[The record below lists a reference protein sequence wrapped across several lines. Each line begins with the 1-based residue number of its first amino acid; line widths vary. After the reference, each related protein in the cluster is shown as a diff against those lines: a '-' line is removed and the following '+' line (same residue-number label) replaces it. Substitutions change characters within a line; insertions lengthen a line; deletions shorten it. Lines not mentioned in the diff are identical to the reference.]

1 MDRQK
6 ILVVD
11 DENRMRKLVKD
22 FLQRENFEVLEAG
35 DGSEALDVFFAHQD
49 IALMIL
55 DVMMPK
61 MDGWQVCREIRSYS
75 KVPIIMLT
83 ARSDEKD
90 ELQGFDLG
98 VDEYISKPFSP
109 KILVAR
115 VEAILRRTGKSA
127 QENEVLDVGGIHLDK
142 AAHMVE
148 IDGRSVDLSYKEFE
162 LLTYFMENRG
172 IALSREKI
180 LNNVWNYDYF
190 GDARTI
196 DTHVKK
202 LRSKLGDKGELI
214 KTIWGMGISSMH
226 KKEKKTAKRTSI
238 RKQFAGIFIGLM
250 AGTILLC
257 WFLNSGFLQKYYI
270 SNKKAVLMRMYE
282 ELGEAVANGEI
293 DTDEYQLSL
302 QQQCSKYNLSLLVL
316 NANSEVVA
324 DSGGGSEFL
333 KQQLLQHL
341 FALSGEKYEI
351 MENGNNYIV
360 ARVSDSRAQ
369 MEYIESWGILT
380 GGYFFIVRSA
390 LEGIRDSA
398 KIANTFLASVGIFS
412 AIISGIVIWIV
423 SRRVTT
429 PILQLA
435 DISERMCHLDFEAR
449 YSGNSKNEIG
459 ILGENINQLSDTLE
473 HTISEL
479 KTANNEL
486 KKDIQKKEEIDQ
498 MRREFLANVSH
509 ELKTP
514 IALIQGYAE
523 GLLEDVNSDPES
535 RKFYCDVIVDEAAKM
550 NNMVKKLLTLNQ
562 LEAGNDVVSMERFD
576 ITALV
581 HNYLQSADLL
591 AKQNGISVHM
601 DQTKEIYV
609 WSDEFKI
616 EEVLMNYFSNAVNH
630 CEKEKVIEVKI
641 EEMDGHARVSVFNTG
656 MPIPEDSLPHLWEK
670 FYKVDKARTREYGGS
685 GIGLS
690 IVKAIMESMNQ
701 KYGVINYENGVRFW
715 FELEL
720 AGEESEITPAI
731 SEKNS

>member
-1 MDRQK
+1 
-6 ILVVD
+6 
-11 DENRMRKLVKD
+11 
-22 FLQRENFEVLEAG
+22 
-35 DGSEALDVFFAHQD
+35 
-49 IALMIL
+49 
-55 DVMMPK
+55 
-61 MDGWQVCREIRSYS
+61 
-75 KVPIIMLT
+75 
-83 ARSDEKD
+83 
-90 ELQGFDLG
+90 
-98 VDEYISKPFSP
+98 
-109 KILVAR
+109 
-115 VEAILRRTGKSA
+115 
-127 QENEVLDVGGIHLDK
+127 
-142 AAHMVE
+142 
-148 IDGRSVDLSYKEFE
+148 
-162 LLTYFMENRG
+162 
-172 IALSREKI
+172 
-180 LNNVWNYDYF
+180 
-190 GDARTI
+190 
-196 DTHVKK
+196 
-202 LRSKLGDKGELI
+202 
-214 KTIWGMGISSMH
+214 MH

-523 GLLEDVNSDPES
+523 GLKEGVSDDPES
-535 RKFYCDVIVDEAAKM
+535 REFYCDVIMDEASKM
-550 NNMVKKLLTLNQ
+550 NLMVKNLLTLNQ
-562 LEAGNDVVSMERFD
+562 LEFGNDEVTFERFD
-576 ITALV
+576 VSKLIQGV
-581 HNYLQSADLL
+581 IQSCEILIQQAD
-591 AKQNGISVHM
+591 AKIDFISESPV
-601 DQTKEIYV
+601 YV
-609 WSDEFKI
+609 WADEFKTEQVI
-616 EEVLMNYFSNAVNH
+616 RNYLTNAIHHVDN
-630 CEKEKVIEVKI
+630 ERRIEV
-641 EEMDGHARVSVFNTG
+641 RVLSKDDIVRVTVFNSG
-656 MPIPEDSLPHLWEK
+656 HPIPQEDLAKLWDK
-670 FYKVDKARTREYGGS
+670 FYKVDKAHTREYGGN

-690 IVKAIMESMNQ
+690 IVKAIMESFHQ
-701 KYGVINYENGVRFW
+701 KYGVRNFDNGVEFW
-715 FELEL
+715 FELDGKSAL
-720 AGEESEITPAI
+720 HEEQNAI
-731 SEKNS
+731 K